1 MKITKRNNASVYFNQ
16 TLMGQ
21 LALTPEGLVGFAYDP
36 SWLKNGFS
44 ISPYFLPLDNRLFV
58 PKDFSFGGLFGV
70 FNDSLPDSWGSFVTD
85 SFLSK
90 QGIQPD
96 SLNPIERL
104 CLLNSKSLGALI
116 YGTGEKK
123 GSANA
128 SLDLDSIKKECE
140 VLIQKR
146 DESSIDEIMA
156 FGGSSGGA
164 NPKAHVHKDGKDWIV
179 KFPTGGFAQGLA
191 QMEYD
196 YNAAALEAGI
206 PVPHF
211 ELWKGKS
218 GESYF
223 ASERFDRS
231 EGRRIHMISLAGLY
245 ETSLEKGALDYGH
258 LFHAVKDFTHDVE
271 DLYDVFRRLYFNV
284 YAGNEDDH
292 AKNFAFLY
300 DEKKKHYVLSP
311 AYDLTLSFPR
321 KSHGLSV
328 AHNFNPEKEDVEKL
342 ADLFLLDP
350 KRYKAIEEEVEMV
363 VNRRLSAYLAKRN

>member
-1 MKITKRNNASVYFNQ
+1 
-16 TLMGQ
+16 MGQ

-164 NPKAHVHKDGKDWIV
+164 NPKAHGLEICQVSVPQALSAFFITNSFDECLRAMVLAGGDTDTTAAIACSIAEAFYGESDSKLASMALA
-179 KFPTGGFAQGLA
+179 GFAQ
-191 QMEYD
+191 D
-196 YNAAALEAGI
+196 PEAI
-206 PVPHF
+206 
-211 ELWKGKS
+211 ELLTS
-218 GESYF
+218 
-223 ASERFDRS
+223 ASS
-231 EGRRIHMISLAGLY
+231 
-245 ETSLEKGALDYGH
+245 KK
-258 LFHAVKDFTHDVE
+258 LFH
-271 DLYDVFRRLYFNV
+271 
-284 YAGNEDDH
+284 
-292 AKNFAFLY
+292 
-300 DEKKKHYVLSP
+300 EK
-311 AYDLTLSFPR
+311 
-321 KSHGLSV
+321 
-328 AHNFNPEKEDVEKL
+328 
-342 ADLFLLDP
+342 
-350 KRYKAIEEEVEMV
+350 
-363 VNRRLSAYLAKRN
+363 